1 MDESL
6 NFVKN
11 EETGE
16 DDKAVHIIQSDQY
29 DFGLKFVS
37 KLFDYFCNDFHNYR
51 ISFPYPHIH

>member
-16 DDKAVHIIQSDQY
+16 DDKAVTTEASECD
-29 DFGLKFVS
+29 
-37 KLFDYFCNDFHNYR
+37 N
-51 ISFPYPHIH
+51 